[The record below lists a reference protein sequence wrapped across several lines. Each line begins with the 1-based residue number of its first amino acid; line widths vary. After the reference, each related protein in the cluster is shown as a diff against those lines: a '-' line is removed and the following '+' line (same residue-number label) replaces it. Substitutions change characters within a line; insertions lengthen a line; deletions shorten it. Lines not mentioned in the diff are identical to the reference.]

1 MELSKFQVVFYDNNQ
16 NELMV
21 KWTEQF
27 SYDDA
32 EAYARDIIATT
43 SWNDVSSFLIN
54 KI

>member
-16 NELMV
+16 NELWS
-21 KWTEQF
+21 WTEEF

-32 EAYARDIIATT
+32 EAYAKEIIATT
-43 SWNDVSSFLIN
+43 SYDVSSFLIN